1 MPYPKMDAK
10 QLEVFPLAE
19 RPNITRIE
27 DEAADPL
34 APPPDPGAEVGQRI
48 RELAD
53 RIRAARQ
60 RGAAVML
67 AYGAHLI
74 KNCAGPLVNALIED
88 GLVTH
93 VATQG
98 AGTIHDWEFSFLGE
112 SGESV
117 RNHAAVGRFGSWEE
131 TGRWLN
137 LAILVG
143 AAQGL
148 GLGEA
153 LGRMMEENGLD
164 LPTAAELRQQI
175 AANPAHELAGARADL
190 LWTIE
195 QFRLRAGRQVVQHPY
210 RAYSV
215 LACAYRH
222 RVPMT
227 VHPGIGYDIIVNHPM
242 YHGGAIGRA
251 ATTDARIFAQSVDN
265 LDGGVYLSI
274 GSAIMSPQVFEKA
287 FSAANNL
294 RRRQGRPFLSS
305 HHIEIVDLQSGGDW
319 DWSQGEPP
327 KDNPA
332 YYLRFCKSF
341 YRMGGTLGYLQCDN
355 RVLLANLV
363 AELRRGARV

>member
-1 MPYPKMDAK
+1 MPYPKIDAK
-10 QLEVFPLAE
+10 QMEVFPLAE
-19 RPNITRIE
+19 RSNIARIE
-27 DEAADPL
+27 DEAADPK
-34 APPPDPGAEVGQRI
+34 ATPPDPGPEVAQQI
-48 RELAD
+48 RVLAD
-53 RIRAARQ
+53 RIRRARQ

-74 KNCAGPLVNALIED
+74 KNGAGPLVNALIED
-88 GLVTH
+88 GVLTH

-117 RNHAAVGRFGSWEE
+117 RNNAPVGRFGSWEE

-137 LAILVG
+137 LAILTG

-148 GLGEA
+148 GLGES
-153 LGRMMEENGLD
+153 LGRMMETNGLD
-164 LPTAAELRQQI
+164 LPAAAELRRQI
-175 AANPAHELAGARADL
+175 AEEPAHELTGARADL

-195 QFRLRAGRQVVQHPY
+195 QFKLPAGRQVVQHPY
-210 RAYSV
+210 RVYSV
-215 LACAYRH
+215 LACAYRN

-251 ATTDARIFAQSVDN
+251 ATTDVRVYTQSVDN
-265 LDGGVYLSI
+265 LDGGVYLSV
-274 GSAIMSPQVFEKA
+274 GSAIMSPQIFEKA
-287 FSAANNL
+287 FSTANNL
-294 RRRQGRPFLSS
+294 RRRQGRPFLSE
-305 HHIEIVDLQSGGDW
+305 HHIEIVDLQSGGNW
-319 DWSQGEPP
+319 DWSQGEPT
-327 KDNPA
+327 KENPA

-355 RVLLANLV
+355 RVLLHNLI
-363 AELRRGARV
+363 AELRG